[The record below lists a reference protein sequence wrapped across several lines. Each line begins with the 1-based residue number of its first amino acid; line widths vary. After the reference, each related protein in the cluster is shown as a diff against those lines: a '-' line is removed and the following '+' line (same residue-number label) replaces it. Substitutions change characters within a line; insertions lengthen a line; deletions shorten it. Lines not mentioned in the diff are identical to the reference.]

1 MPQVQEAE
9 NLKLA
14 PSGDVSADHGHSRK
28 NHSVQE
34 STVQIMDKE
43 EAKLPE
49 ADELK
54 QKYEIDVDNDLDPF
68 DKRMRTISQRDK
80 PFIIKG
86 PQMLRQDLQRT
97 NCSLFL
103 NAINDSATELF
114 RAG

>member
-1 MPQVQEAE
+1 MPQMQEAK

-14 PSGDVSADHGHSRK
+14 PSGDVSAYHVHSRK

-34 STVQIMDKE
+34 STVQILDKE

-49 ADELK
+49 ADEFK
-54 QKYEIDVDNDLDPF
+54 QKNEMDVDNDLDPF
-68 DKRMRTISQRDK
+68 DKRMMTIFQRDK

-103 NAINDSATELF
+103 NAIGDNETELF